1 MAQPE
6 EIITKPTSP
15 KGDKTPIETT
25 TNTAHM
31 IKQEIDSLEQDIK
44 QNEQILSW
52 LNKVADSSNISKKRK
67 KRGLGGGFG
76 GGPPI
81 YNRRL
86 PSSQMGPYM
95 PQTPVLPGPRQGIR
109 YPNYDYDYDIG
120 PPYGQMG
127 PAQLTPP
134 KDLPENV
141 EDALGTINDYLANFV
156 N

>member
-6 EIITKPTSP
+6 EVITNPTSP
-15 KGDKTPIETT
+15 KEATETPVETT

-31 IKQEIDSLEQDIK
+31 IEKEINSLEQDIK

-52 LNKVADSSNISKKRK
+52 LNKVADSSSSNPGNKRRK

-76 GGPPI
+76 GAPPI

-120 PPYGQMG
+120 
-127 PAQLTPP
+127 
-134 KDLPENV
+134 K
-141 EDALGTINDYLANFV
+141 ANF
-156 N
+156 